1 MRIHIK
7 HTVLLLAALVA
18 FPCGVLTAQEVQTP
32 DAGVPS
38 AKGAV
43 TDAAGEP
50 LYQVVITDPAGKTLG
65 TTDLYG
71 RFELRTDAPNL
82 CFRTAG
88 YGNVSLPVSPDMKV
102 TMRADESYK
111 DDLLNYGYGVI
122 RRRGTLSEAVSAI
135 QGKQLEDVPNAS
147 FSQLLEGQIL
157 GLGTLEYSS
166 DPGNAGVYKYVRGIS
181 STQGTQPLFV
191 VDGIV
196 MQDYNVEYLT
206 AAEID
211 NIVLLKDAAATAIYG
226 LKGANGV
233 VVINTKSGLPGA
245 FDVRV
250 TADFSLQQIARKP
263 EKTSSY
269 EYASLRNQAWEND
282 GSVGSAPF
290 SADQMARIK
299 SGSDPLYPDNDYYN
313 DFVRSFGTMERLG
326 VSLSGGSQRTR
337 VWSNINF
344 MNQTSLLKQ
353 ETDEY
358 VAAPR
363 RFWVNFRAK
372 IDVDISKHVRAFAGV
387 SGNVRNDRLA
397 GKNTDLASRSYTNSD
412 IYETIFRQPPTM
424 IGPTTE
430 DGRVTTMETLSLP
443 TYGILN
449 RSGYTK
455 YTSMYASTY
464 AGVTVDLDFV
474 TRGLSVTGKLAF
486 QSSNDR
492 YNYMTQDF
500 SRYYYDYTKGDFM
513 QLGSN
518 LNTNLAGGADG
529 MFQYAI
535 SYIAQLDYKRSF
547 GKHAAEAH
555 LYTYYTN
562 EQLDDVNADYPA
574 VGFPHDDHNTG
585 LNLSYAYDDRYVVGA
600 TFGLTASDVFSRGN
614 RYTFVPSF
622 SAAWV
627 ASNEAFLRDVKWLSL
642 LKVRASYGEVA
653 LDDFEVGYYRYMYK
667 DYIKKNGDVRLLGN
681 PDLEPEIHKTQ
692 NYGLDLG
699 LWDKLNLTF
708 DYFSRRTDNM
718 LIESGARIPAYQ
730 GIYVANYQKVNE
742 GKMKNRGVE
751 LGISYATDL
760 GRGWGIHAG
769 VNYTHAKN
777 EVIYTGEMPY
787 PGGGSGYKGYA
798 YSHRVDGYPLGQQF
812 GYLVD
817 RSNGSGYISTDEE
830 LAKYTKMYSGI
841 GIPRKGDLIYKDV
854 NGDGE
859 INEKDLSPIGKGTLP
874 TGFTTIRAGFSW
886 KGLELDLM
894 FQGVTGYYGSVAY
907 LTERTAS
914 GIYNDLHKAAWTS
927 ERFAAGQE
935 IKYPALSYNSA
946 PTSFESSDFVIVDRS
961 FWRLKNASLSY
972 TLPARLM
979 RNAGIKRLKIVLSGQ
994 NLFTTSG
1001 LDSKVIDP
1009 ETGSMTALPPMRVIN
1024 LGVKLDF

>member
-1 MRIHIK
+1 MRMKIK
-7 HTVLLLAALVA
+7 YTAILLAVLVA
-18 FPCGVLTAQEVQTP
+18 FPCGFLKAQDVAAP
-32 DAGVPS
+32 DAGSLKVV
-38 AKGAV
+38 KGIV

-50 LYQVVITDPAGKTLG
+50 LYQAVITDAAGKMLG
-65 TTDLYG
+65 TTDLHG
-71 RFELRTDAPNL
+71 RFELRTDVTNL
-82 CFRTAG
+82 CFRTVG
-88 YGNVSLPVSPDMKV
+88 YSNVSVAASPDMKV
-102 TMRADESYK
+102 TMRTDESHK
-111 DDLLNYGYGVI
+111 DDLLDYGYGVI
-122 RRRGTLSEAVSAI
+122 RRRGTLSEAISTI
-135 QGKQLEDVPNAS
+135 QGRQLEDVPNAS
-147 FSQLLEGQIL
+147 LSQMLEGQIL
-157 GLGTLEYSS
+157 GLGTLEDSS
-166 DPGNAGVYKYVRGIS
+166 DPGNVSVYKYVRGIS
-181 STQGTQPLFV
+181 SNQGTQPLFV

-196 MQDYNVEYLT
+196 MQDYNYEFLT
-206 AAEID
+206 AAEIE
-211 NIVLLKDAAATAIYG
+211 NIVVLKDAAATAIYG

-263 EKTSSY
+263 EMTSSY
-269 EYASLRNQAWEND
+269 EYATLRNQAWAND
-282 GSVGSAPF
+282 GSVGTAPF
-290 SADQMARIK
+290 SDDQMSRIR
-299 SGSDPLYPDNDYYN
+299 SGNDPLYPNNNYYN
-313 DFVRSFGTMERLG
+313 EFVRNFGTMERIG

-387 SGNVRNDRLA
+387 AGNVRNDRLA
-397 GKNTDLASRSYTNSD
+397 GSDYTNSG
-412 IYETIFRQPPTM
+412 IYETIFQLPPTM

-430 DGRVTTMETLSLP
+430 DGRVTTMESVSLP

-455 YTSMYASTY
+455 YTGMYASTY

-492 YNYMTQDF
+492 HNYMTQDF
-500 SRYYYDYTKGDFM
+500 SRYYYDYTQGDFV

-518 LNTNLAGGADG
+518 LDTNLAGGANG
-529 MFQYAI
+529 VFQYAI
-535 SYIAQLDYKRSF
+535 SYIASLDYKRSF
-547 GKHAAEAH
+547 GRHNAEAH
-555 LYTYYTN
+555 LYSYYTN
-562 EQLDDVNADYPA
+562 EQLDDVNADFPA
-574 VGFPHDDHNTG
+574 VGLPHDDHNTG
-585 LNLSYAYDDRYVVGA
+585 LNLSYNYDDRYVVGA
-600 TFGLTASDVFSRGN
+600 TFGLTASDVFARSN
-614 RYTFVPSF
+614 RYTFVPAF

-627 ASNEAFLRDVKWLSL
+627 ASNESFLRDAKWLSL

-653 LDDFEVGYYRYMYK
+653 LDDFEVGYYRYMYM

-681 PDLEPEIHKTQ
+681 PDLKPEIHKTQ
-692 NYGLDLG
+692 NYGIDLG
-699 LWDKLNLTF
+699 LWNKLNLTF

-718 LIESGARIPAYQ
+718 LIEEGSRIPAYQ
-730 GIYVANYQKVNE
+730 GIYVGNYRKINE
-742 GKMKNRGVE
+742 GRMKNSGVE

-769 VNYTHAKN
+769 VNYSHARN

-787 PGGGSGYKGYA
+787 PGDGDGYKGYA
-798 YSHRVDGYPLGQQF
+798 YSHRVEGYPLGQQF

-854 NGDGE
+854 NGDGLV
-859 INEKDLSPIGKGTLP
+859 NEKDLSPIGKGNLP
-874 TGFTTIRAGFSW
+874 TDFTTIRAGFSW

-894 FQGVTGYYGSVAY
+894 FQGVTGYYGLVGY
-907 LTERTAS
+907 QTERDAN
-914 GIYNDLHKAAWTS
+914 GVFNDLHKAAWTP
-927 ERFAAGQE
+927 ERYASGAE
-935 IKYPALSYNSA
+935 IKYPALSYNGASTSA
-946 PTSFESSDFVIVDRS
+946 EDSDFNIADRS

-994 NLFTTSG
+994 NLFTSSA

-1009 ETGSMTALPPMRVIN
+1009 ETGSMTKLPPMRVIN

>member
-1 MRIHIK
+1 M
-7 HTVLLLAALVA
+7 
-18 FPCGVLTAQEVQTP
+18 
-32 DAGVPS
+32 
-38 AKGAV
+38 
-43 TDAAGEP
+43 
-50 LYQVVITDPAGKTLG
+50 
-65 TTDLYG
+65 
-71 RFELRTDAPNL
+71 
-82 CFRTAG
+82 
-88 YGNVSLPVSPDMKV
+88 
-102 TMRADESYK
+102 
-111 DDLLNYGYGVI
+111 
-122 RRRGTLSEAVSAI
+122 
-135 QGKQLEDVPNAS
+135 
-147 FSQLLEGQIL
+147 
-157 GLGTLEYSS
+157 
-166 DPGNAGVYKYVRGIS
+166 
-181 STQGTQPLFV
+181 
-191 VDGIV
+191 
-196 MQDYNVEYLT
+196 
-206 AAEID
+206 
-211 NIVLLKDAAATAIYG
+211 
-226 LKGANGV
+226 
-233 VVINTKSGLPGA
+233 
-245 FDVRV
+245 
-250 TADFSLQQIARKP
+250 
-263 EKTSSY
+263 
-269 EYASLRNQAWEND
+269 
-282 GSVGSAPF
+282 
-290 SADQMARIK
+290 
-299 SGSDPLYPDNDYYN
+299 
-313 DFVRSFGTMERLG
+313 
-326 VSLSGGSQRTR
+326 
-337 VWSNINF
+337 
-344 MNQTSLLKQ
+344 
-353 ETDEY
+353 
-358 VAAPR
+358 
-363 RFWVNFRAK
+363 
-372 IDVDISKHVRAFAGV
+372 DISKHVRAFAGV

-397 GKNTDLASRSYTNSD
+397 GNSYTNES
-412 IYETIFRQPPTM
+412 IYGSIFQQPPTM

-430 DGRVTTMETLSLP
+430 DGRVTTMETLSVP

-455 YTSMYASTY
+455 YTGMYASTY

-500 SRYYYDYTKGDFM
+500 SRYYYDYTKGDFV

-518 LNTNLAGGADG
+518 LNTNLTGGASG

-555 LYTYYTN
+555 LYTYFTN
-562 EQLDDVNADYPA
+562 EQQDDVNADYPA

-600 TFGLTASDVFSRGN
+600 TFGLTASDVFSRSN

-653 LDDFEVGYYRYMYK
+653 LDDFEVGNYRYMYE

-681 PDLEPEIHKTQ
+681 PDLEPEIHKIQ

-699 LWDKLNLTF
+699 LWNKLNLTF

-718 LIESGARIPAYQ
+718 LIEGGARIPAYQ

-751 LGISYATDL
+751 LGVSYATDL

-787 PGGGSGYKGYA
+787 PGDGSGYKGYA
-798 YSHRVDGYPLGQQF
+798 CSYRVDGYPLGQQF

-854 NGDGE
+854 NGDGA

-907 LTERTAS
+907 QTERDAS
-914 GIYNDLHKAAWTS
+914 GIYNDLHKAAWTP

-946 PTSFESSDFVIVDRS
+946 STSSEDSDFNIVDRS

-994 NLFTTSG
+994 NLFTVSG

-1009 ETGSMTALPPMRVIN
+1009 ETGSMTKLPPMRVIN

>member
-412 IYETIFRQPPTM
+412 IYETIFQQPPTM

-787 PGGGSGYKGYA
+787 PGDGSGYKGYA

-907 LTERTAS
+907 LTERDAS
-914 GIYNDLHKAAWTS
+914 GVYNDLHKASWTP

-946 PTSFESSDFVIVDRS
+946 STSAEGSDFDIVDRS

-1009 ETGSMTALPPMRVIN
+1009 ETGSMTKLPPMRVIN

>member
-1 MRIHIK
+1 
-7 HTVLLLAALVA
+7 
-18 FPCGVLTAQEVQTP
+18 
-32 DAGVPS
+32 
-38 AKGAV
+38 
-43 TDAAGEP
+43 
-50 LYQVVITDPAGKTLG
+50 
-65 TTDLYG
+65 
-71 RFELRTDAPNL
+71 
-82 CFRTAG
+82 
-88 YGNVSLPVSPDMKV
+88 
-102 TMRADESYK
+102 
-111 DDLLNYGYGVI
+111 
-122 RRRGTLSEAVSAI
+122 
-135 QGKQLEDVPNAS
+135 
-147 FSQLLEGQIL
+147 
-157 GLGTLEYSS
+157 
-166 DPGNAGVYKYVRGIS
+166 
-181 STQGTQPLFV
+181 
-191 VDGIV
+191 
-196 MQDYNVEYLT
+196 
-206 AAEID
+206 
-211 NIVLLKDAAATAIYG
+211 
-226 LKGANGV
+226 
-233 VVINTKSGLPGA
+233 
-245 FDVRV
+245 
-250 TADFSLQQIARKP
+250 
-263 EKTSSY
+263 
-269 EYASLRNQAWEND
+269 
-282 GSVGSAPF
+282 
-290 SADQMARIK
+290 
-299 SGSDPLYPDNDYYN
+299 
-313 DFVRSFGTMERLG
+313 MERLG

-358 VAAPR
+358 AAAPR

-397 GKNTDLASRSYTNSD
+397 GNSYTNES
-412 IYETIFRQPPTM
+412 IYGSIFQQPPTM

-430 DGRVTTMETLSLP
+430 DGRVTTMETLSVP

-455 YTSMYASTY
+455 YTGMYASTY

-500 SRYYYDYTKGDFM
+500 SRYYYDYTKGDFV

-518 LNTNLAGGADG
+518 LNTNLTGGASG

-555 LYTYYTN
+555 LYTYFTN
-562 EQLDDVNADYPA
+562 EQQDDVNADYPA

-600 TFGLTASDVFSRGN
+600 TFGLTASDVFSRSN

-653 LDDFEVGYYRYMYK
+653 LDDFEVGNYRYMYE

-681 PDLEPEIHKTQ
+681 PDLEPEIHKIQ

-699 LWDKLNLTF
+699 LWNKLNLTF

-718 LIESGARIPAYQ
+718 LIEGGARIPAYQ

-751 LGISYATDL
+751 LGVSYATDL

-787 PGGGSGYKGYA
+787 PGDGSGYKGYA
-798 YSHRVDGYPLGQQF
+798 CSYRVDGYPLGQQF

-854 NGDGE
+854 NGDGA

-907 LTERTAS
+907 QTERDAS
-914 GIYNDLHKAAWTS
+914 GIYNDLHKAAWTP

-946 PTSFESSDFVIVDRS
+946 STSSEDSDFNIVDRS

-994 NLFTTSG
+994 NLFTVSG

-1009 ETGSMTALPPMRVIN
+1009 ETGSMTKLPPMRVIN

>member
-1 MRIHIK
+1 MRIQIK

-18 FPCGVLTAQEVQTP
+18 FPCGVLTAQEIRTP
-32 DAGVPS
+32 DAGAVS

-50 LYQVVITDPAGKTLG
+50 LYQVEITDPAGKILG

-71 RFELRTDAPNL
+71 RFELRTDVPSL

-102 TMRADESYK
+102 TMRTDASSL
-111 DDLLNYGYGVI
+111 DDLLDYGYGVV

-135 QGKQLEDVPNAS
+135 RGRQLEDVPNAS
-147 FSQLLEGQIL
+147 LSQLLEGQIL
-157 GLGTLEYSS
+157 GLGTLEDSS
-166 DPGNAGVYKYVRGIS
+166 DPGNASVYKYVRGIS

-196 MQDYNVEYLT
+196 MQDYNYEFLT
-206 AAEID
+206 AAEIE
-211 NIVLLKDAAATAIYG
+211 NIVVLKDAAATAIYG

-233 VVINTKSGLPGA
+233 VVINTESGLPGA

-263 EKTSSY
+263 ETTSSY
-269 EYASLRNQAWEND
+269 EYATLRNQAWAND
-282 GSVGSAPF
+282 GSVGTAPF
-290 SADQMARIK
+290 SDDQMSRIR
-299 SGSDPLYPDNDYYN
+299 SGNDPLYPNNNYYN
-313 DFVRSFGTMERLG
+313 EFVRNFGTMERIG

-387 SGNVRNDRLA
+387 AGNVRNDRLA
-397 GKNTDLASRSYTNSD
+397 GSDYTNSG
-412 IYETIFRQPPTM
+412 IYETIFQLPPTM

-430 DGRVTTMETLSLP
+430 DGRVTTMETLSVP

-455 YTSMYASTY
+455 YTGMYASTY

-500 SRYYYDYTKGDFM
+500 SRYYYDYTKGDFV

-518 LNTNLAGGADG
+518 LNTNLTGGASG

-555 LYTYYTN
+555 LYTYFTN

-574 VGFPHDDHNTG
+574 VGFPHDNHNTG

-600 TFGLTASDVFSRGN
+600 TFGLTASDVFSRSN

-653 LDDFEVGYYRYMYK
+653 LDDFEVGNYRYMYE

-681 PDLEPEIHKTQ
+681 PDLEPEIHKIQ

-699 LWDKLNLTF
+699 LWNKLNLTF

-718 LIESGARIPAYQ
+718 LIEGGARIPAYQ

-751 LGISYATDL
+751 LGVSYATDL

-787 PGGGSGYKGYA
+787 PGDGSGYKGYA
-798 YSHRVDGYPLGQQF
+798 CSYRVDGYPLGQQF

-854 NGDGE
+854 NGDGT

-907 LTERTAS
+907 QTERDAS
-914 GIYNDLHKAAWTS
+914 GVYNDLHKAAWTP

-935 IKYPALSYNSA
+935 IRYPALSYNSA
-946 PTSFESSDFVIVDRS
+946 STSSEDSDFNIVDRS

-994 NLFTTSG
+994 NLFTVSG

-1009 ETGSMTALPPMRVIN
+1009 ETGSMTKLPPMRVIN

>member
-18 FPCGVLTAQEVQTP
+18 FPCGVLTAQEVQTS

-412 IYETIFRQPPTM
+412 IYETIFQQPPTM

-600 TFGLTASDVFSRGN
+600 TFGQTASDVFSRGN

-787 PGGGSGYKGYA
+787 PGDGSGYEGYA

-907 LTERTAS
+907 LTERDAS
-914 GIYNDLHKAAWTS
+914 GVYNDLHKASWTP

-946 PTSFESSDFVIVDRS
+946 STSAEDSDFDIVDRS

-1009 ETGSMTALPPMRVIN
+1009 ETGSMTKLPPMRVIN

>member
-1 MRIHIK
+1 MRIQIK

-18 FPCGVLTAQEVQTP
+18 FPCGVLTAQEIRTP
-32 DAGVPS
+32 DAGAVS

-50 LYQVVITDPAGKTLG
+50 LYQVEITDPAGKILG

-71 RFELRTDAPNL
+71 RFELRTDVPSL

-102 TMRADESYK
+102 TMRTDASSK
-111 DDLLNYGYGVI
+111 DDLLDYGYGVV

-135 QGKQLEDVPNAS
+135 RGRQLEDVPNAS
-147 FSQLLEGQIL
+147 LSQLLEGQIL

-196 MQDYNVEYLT
+196 MQDYNIEYLT

-233 VVINTKSGLPGA
+233 IVINTKSGLPGT

-282 GSVGSAPF
+282 GSVGAAPF
-290 SADQMARIK
+290 SADQMARIR
-299 SGSDPLYPDNDYYN
+299 SGNDLLYPDNDYYN
-313 DFVRSFGTMERLG
+313 NFVRNFGTMERLG

-358 VAAPR
+358 AAAPR

-397 GKNTDLASRSYTNSD
+397 GNSYTNES
-412 IYETIFRQPPTM
+412 IYGSIFQQPPTM

-430 DGRVTTMETLSLP
+430 DGRVTTMETLSVP

-455 YTSMYASTY
+455 YTGMYASTY

-500 SRYYYDYTKGDFM
+500 SRYYYDYTKGDFV

-518 LNTNLAGGADG
+518 LNTNLTGGASG

-555 LYTYYTN
+555 LYTYFTN

-574 VGFPHDDHNTG
+574 VGFPHDNHNTG

-600 TFGLTASDVFSRGN
+600 TFGLTASDVFSRSN

-653 LDDFEVGYYRYMYK
+653 LDDFEVGNYRYMYE

-681 PDLEPEIHKTQ
+681 PDLEPEIHKIQ

-699 LWDKLNLTF
+699 LWNKLNLTF

-718 LIESGARIPAYQ
+718 LIEGGARIPAYQ

-751 LGISYATDL
+751 LGVSYATDL

-787 PGGGSGYKGYA
+787 PGDGSGYKGYA
-798 YSHRVDGYPLGQQF
+798 CSYRVDGYPLGQQF

-854 NGDGE
+854 NGDGT

-907 LTERTAS
+907 QTERDAS
-914 GIYNDLHKAAWTS
+914 GVYNDLHKAAWTP

-935 IKYPALSYNSA
+935 IRYPALSYNSA
-946 PTSFESSDFVIVDRS
+946 STSSEDSDFNIVDRS

-994 NLFTTSG
+994 NLFTVSG

-1009 ETGSMTALPPMRVIN
+1009 ETGSMTKLPPMRVIN

>member
-1 MRIHIK
+1 MRIQIK

-18 FPCGVLTAQEVQTP
+18 FPCGVLTAQEIRTP
-32 DAGVPS
+32 DAGAVS

-50 LYQVVITDPAGKTLG
+50 LYQVEITDPAGKILG

-71 RFELRTDAPNL
+71 RFELRTDVPSL

-102 TMRADESYK
+102 TMRTDASSL
-111 DDLLNYGYGVI
+111 DDLLDYGYGVV

-135 QGKQLEDVPNAS
+135 RGRQLEDVPNAS
-147 FSQLLEGQIL
+147 LSQLLEGQIL

-196 MQDYNVEYLT
+196 MQDYNIEYLT

-233 VVINTKSGLPGA
+233 IVINTKSGLPGT

-282 GSVGSAPF
+282 GSVGAAPF
-290 SADQMARIK
+290 SADQMARIR
-299 SGSDPLYPDNDYYN
+299 SGNDPLYPDNDYYN
-313 DFVRSFGTMERLG
+313 NFVRNFGTMERLG

-358 VAAPR
+358 AAAPR

-397 GKNTDLASRSYTNSD
+397 GNSYTNES
-412 IYETIFRQPPTM
+412 IYGSIFQQPPTM

-430 DGRVTTMETLSLP
+430 DGRVTTMETLSVP

-455 YTSMYASTY
+455 YTGMYASTY

-500 SRYYYDYTKGDFM
+500 SRYYYDYTKGDFV

-518 LNTNLAGGADG
+518 LNTNLTGGASG

-555 LYTYYTN
+555 LYTYFTN

-600 TFGLTASDVFSRGN
+600 TFGLTASDVFSRSN

-653 LDDFEVGYYRYMYK
+653 LDDFEVGNYRYMYE

-681 PDLEPEIHKTQ
+681 PDLEPEIHKIQ

-699 LWDKLNLTF
+699 LWNKLNLTF

-718 LIESGARIPAYQ
+718 LIEGGARIPAYQ

-751 LGISYATDL
+751 LGVSYATDL

-787 PGGGSGYKGYA
+787 PGDGSGYKGYA
-798 YSHRVDGYPLGQQF
+798 CSYRVDGYPLGQQF

-854 NGDGE
+854 NGDGA

-907 LTERTAS
+907 QTERDAS
-914 GIYNDLHKAAWTS
+914 GVYNDLHKAAWTP

-946 PTSFESSDFVIVDRS
+946 STSSEDSDFNIVDRS

-994 NLFTTSG
+994 NLFTVSG

-1009 ETGSMTALPPMRVIN
+1009 ETGSMTKLPPMRVIN

>member
-1 MRIHIK
+1 
-7 HTVLLLAALVA
+7 
-18 FPCGVLTAQEVQTP
+18 
-32 DAGVPS
+32 
-38 AKGAV
+38 
-43 TDAAGEP
+43 
-50 LYQVVITDPAGKTLG
+50 
-65 TTDLYG
+65 
-71 RFELRTDAPNL
+71 
-82 CFRTAG
+82 
-88 YGNVSLPVSPDMKV
+88 
-102 TMRADESYK
+102 
-111 DDLLNYGYGVI
+111 
-122 RRRGTLSEAVSAI
+122 
-135 QGKQLEDVPNAS
+135 
-147 FSQLLEGQIL
+147 
-157 GLGTLEYSS
+157 
-166 DPGNAGVYKYVRGIS
+166 
-181 STQGTQPLFV
+181 
-191 VDGIV
+191 
-196 MQDYNVEYLT
+196 
-206 AAEID
+206 
-211 NIVLLKDAAATAIYG
+211 
-226 LKGANGV
+226 
-233 VVINTKSGLPGA
+233 
-245 FDVRV
+245 
-250 TADFSLQQIARKP
+250 
-263 EKTSSY
+263 
-269 EYASLRNQAWEND
+269 
-282 GSVGSAPF
+282 
-290 SADQMARIK
+290 
-299 SGSDPLYPDNDYYN
+299 
-313 DFVRSFGTMERLG
+313 
-326 VSLSGGSQRTR
+326 
-337 VWSNINF
+337 

-358 VAAPR
+358 AAAPR

-397 GKNTDLASRSYTNSD
+397 GNSYTNES
-412 IYETIFRQPPTM
+412 IYGSIFQQPPTM

-430 DGRVTTMETLSLP
+430 DGRVTTMETLSVP

-455 YTSMYASTY
+455 YTGMYASTY

-500 SRYYYDYTKGDFM
+500 SRYYYDYTKGDFV

-518 LNTNLAGGADG
+518 LNTNLTGGASG

-555 LYTYYTN
+555 LYTYFTN
-562 EQLDDVNADYPA
+562 EQQDDVNADYPA

-600 TFGLTASDVFSRGN
+600 TFGLTASDVFSRSN

-653 LDDFEVGYYRYMYK
+653 LDDFEVGNYRYMYE

-681 PDLEPEIHKTQ
+681 PDLEPEIHKIQ

-699 LWDKLNLTF
+699 LWNKLNLTF

-718 LIESGARIPAYQ
+718 LIEGGARIPAYQ

-751 LGISYATDL
+751 LGVSYATDL

-787 PGGGSGYKGYA
+787 PGDGSGYKGYA
-798 YSHRVDGYPLGQQF
+798 CSYRVDGYPLGQQF

-854 NGDGE
+854 NGDGA

-907 LTERTAS
+907 QTERDAS
-914 GIYNDLHKAAWTS
+914 GIYNDLHKAAWTP

-946 PTSFESSDFVIVDRS
+946 STSSEDSDFNIVDRS

-994 NLFTTSG
+994 NLFTVSG

-1009 ETGSMTALPPMRVIN
+1009 ETGSMTKLPPMRVIN

>member
-18 FPCGVLTAQEVQTP
+18 FPCGVLTAQEVQTS

-299 SGSDPLYPDNDYYN
+299 SGSDPLYPNNDYYN

-412 IYETIFRQPPTM
+412 IYETIFQQPPTM

-699 LWDKLNLTF
+699 LWNKLNLTF

-787 PGGGSGYKGYA
+787 PGDGSGYKGYA

-859 INEKDLSPIGKGTLP
+859 INEKDLSPIGNGTLP

-907 LTERTAS
+907 LTERDAS
-914 GIYNDLHKAAWTS
+914 GVYNDLHKASWTP

-946 PTSFESSDFVIVDRS
+946 STSAEGSDFDIVDRS

-1009 ETGSMTALPPMRVIN
+1009 ETGSMTKLPPMRVIN

>member
-1 MRIHIK
+1 
-7 HTVLLLAALVA
+7 
-18 FPCGVLTAQEVQTP
+18 
-32 DAGVPS
+32 
-38 AKGAV
+38 
-43 TDAAGEP
+43 
-50 LYQVVITDPAGKTLG
+50 
-65 TTDLYG
+65 
-71 RFELRTDAPNL
+71 
-82 CFRTAG
+82 
-88 YGNVSLPVSPDMKV
+88 
-102 TMRADESYK
+102 
-111 DDLLNYGYGVI
+111 
-122 RRRGTLSEAVSAI
+122 
-135 QGKQLEDVPNAS
+135 
-147 FSQLLEGQIL
+147 
-157 GLGTLEYSS
+157 
-166 DPGNAGVYKYVRGIS
+166 
-181 STQGTQPLFV
+181 
-191 VDGIV
+191 
-196 MQDYNVEYLT
+196 
-206 AAEID
+206 
-211 NIVLLKDAAATAIYG
+211 
-226 LKGANGV
+226 
-233 VVINTKSGLPGA
+233 
-245 FDVRV
+245 
-250 TADFSLQQIARKP
+250 
-263 EKTSSY
+263 
-269 EYASLRNQAWEND
+269 
-282 GSVGSAPF
+282 
-290 SADQMARIK
+290 
-299 SGSDPLYPDNDYYN
+299 
-313 DFVRSFGTMERLG
+313 
-326 VSLSGGSQRTR
+326 
-337 VWSNINF
+337 
-344 MNQTSLLKQ
+344 
-353 ETDEY
+353 
-358 VAAPR
+358 
-363 RFWVNFRAK
+363 
-372 IDVDISKHVRAFAGV
+372 
-387 SGNVRNDRLA
+387 
-397 GKNTDLASRSYTNSD
+397 
-412 IYETIFRQPPTM
+412 M

-430 DGRVTTMETLSLP
+430 DGRVTTMETLSVP

-455 YTSMYASTY
+455 YTGMYASTY

-500 SRYYYDYTKGDFM
+500 SRYYYDYTKGDFV

-518 LNTNLAGGADG
+518 LNTNLTGGASG

-555 LYTYYTN
+555 LYTYFTN
-562 EQLDDVNADYPA
+562 EQQDDVNADYPA

-600 TFGLTASDVFSRGN
+600 TFGLTASDVFSRSN

-653 LDDFEVGYYRYMYK
+653 LDDFEVGNYRYMYE

-681 PDLEPEIHKTQ
+681 PDLEPEIHKIQ

-699 LWDKLNLTF
+699 LWNKLNLTF

-718 LIESGARIPAYQ
+718 LIEGGARIPAYQ

-751 LGISYATDL
+751 LGVSYATDL

-787 PGGGSGYKGYA
+787 PGDGSGYKGYA
-798 YSHRVDGYPLGQQF
+798 CSYRVDGYPLGQQF

-854 NGDGE
+854 NGDGA

-907 LTERTAS
+907 QTERDAS
-914 GIYNDLHKAAWTS
+914 GIYNDLHKAAWTP

-946 PTSFESSDFVIVDRS
+946 STSSEDSDFNIVDRS

-994 NLFTTSG
+994 NLFTVSG

-1009 ETGSMTALPPMRVIN
+1009 ETGSMTKLPPMRVIN

>member
-412 IYETIFRQPPTM
+412 IYETIFQQPPTM

-787 PGGGSGYKGYA
+787 PGDGSGYKGYA

-859 INEKDLSPIGKGTLP
+859 INEKDLSPIGNGTLP

-907 LTERTAS
+907 LTERDAS
-914 GIYNDLHKAAWTS
+914 GVYNDLHKASWTP

-946 PTSFESSDFVIVDRS
+946 STSAEGSDFDIVDRS

-1009 ETGSMTALPPMRVIN
+1009 ETGSMTKLPPMRVIN

>member
-1 MRIHIK
+1 MRIQIK

-18 FPCGVLTAQEVQTP
+18 FPCGALTAQEIRTP
-32 DAGVPS
+32 DAGAVS

-50 LYQVVITDPAGKTLG
+50 LYQVEITDPAGKILG

-71 RFELRTDAPNL
+71 RFELRTDVPSL

-102 TMRADESYK
+102 TMRTDASSK
-111 DDLLNYGYGVI
+111 DDLLDYGYGVV

-135 QGKQLEDVPNAS
+135 RGRQLEDVPNAS
-147 FSQLLEGQIL
+147 LSQLLEGQIL

-196 MQDYNVEYLT
+196 MQDYNIEYLT

-233 VVINTKSGLPGA
+233 IVINTKSGLPGT

-282 GSVGSAPF
+282 GSVGAAPF
-290 SADQMARIK
+290 SADQMALIS
-299 SGSDPLYPDNDYYN
+299 SGNDTLYPDNEYYN
-313 DFVRSFGTMERLG
+313 NFVRNFGTMERLG

-358 VAAPR
+358 AAAPR

-397 GKNTDLASRSYTNSD
+397 GNSYTNES
-412 IYETIFRQPPTM
+412 IYGSIFQQPPTM

-430 DGRVTTMETLSLP
+430 DGRVTTMETLSVP

-455 YTSMYASTY
+455 YTGMYASTY

-500 SRYYYDYTKGDFM
+500 SRYYYDYTKGDFV

-518 LNTNLAGGADG
+518 LNTNLTGGASG

-555 LYTYYTN
+555 LYTYFTN

-574 VGFPHDDHNTG
+574 VGFPHNNHNTG

-600 TFGLTASDVFSRGN
+600 TFGLTASDVFSRSN

-653 LDDFEVGYYRYMYK
+653 LDDFEVGNYRYMYE

-681 PDLEPEIHKTQ
+681 PDLEPEIHKIQ

-699 LWDKLNLTF
+699 LWNKLNLTF

-718 LIESGARIPAYQ
+718 LIEGGARIPAYQ

-751 LGISYATDL
+751 LGVSYATDL

-787 PGGGSGYKGYA
+787 PGDGSGYKGYA
-798 YSHRVDGYPLGQQF
+798 CSYRVDGYPLGQQF
-812 GYLVD
+812 G
-817 RSNGSGYISTDEE
+817 
-830 LAKYTKMYSGI
+830 
-841 GIPRKGDLIYKDV
+841 
-854 NGDGE
+854 
-859 INEKDLSPIGKGTLP
+859 
-874 TGFTTIRAGFSW
+874 
-886 KGLELDLM
+886 
-894 FQGVTGYYGSVAY
+894 
-907 LTERTAS
+907 
-914 GIYNDLHKAAWTS
+914 
-927 ERFAAGQE
+927 
-935 IKYPALSYNSA
+935 
-946 PTSFESSDFVIVDRS
+946 
-961 FWRLKNASLSY
+961 
-972 TLPARLM
+972 
-979 RNAGIKRLKIVLSGQ
+979 
-994 NLFTTSG
+994 
-1001 LDSKVIDP
+1001 
-1009 ETGSMTALPPMRVIN
+1009 
-1024 LGVKLDF
+1024 

>member
-1 MRIHIK
+1 MRIQIK

-18 FPCGVLTAQEVQTP
+18 FPCGVLTAQEIRTP
-32 DAGVPS
+32 DAGAVS

-50 LYQVVITDPAGKTLG
+50 LYQVEITDPAGKILG

-71 RFELRTDAPNL
+71 RFELRTDVQSL

-102 TMRADESYK
+102 TMRTDASSK
-111 DDLLNYGYGVI
+111 DDLLDYGYGVV

-135 QGKQLEDVPNAS
+135 RGRQLEDVPNAS
-147 FSQLLEGQIL
+147 LSQLLEGQIL

-196 MQDYNVEYLT
+196 MQDYNIEYLT

-233 VVINTKSGLPGA
+233 IVINTKSGLPGT

-282 GSVGSAPF
+282 GSVGAAPF
-290 SADQMARIK
+290 SADQMARIR
-299 SGSDPLYPDNDYYN
+299 SGNDPLYPDNDYYN
-313 DFVRSFGTMERLG
+313 NFVRNFGTMERLG

-358 VAAPR
+358 AAAPR

-397 GKNTDLASRSYTNSD
+397 GNSYTNES
-412 IYETIFRQPPTM
+412 IYGSIFQQPPTM

-430 DGRVTTMETLSLP
+430 DGRVTTMETLSVP

-455 YTSMYASTY
+455 YTGMYASTY

-500 SRYYYDYTKGDFM
+500 SRYYYDYTKGDFV

-518 LNTNLAGGADG
+518 LNTNLTGGASG

-555 LYTYYTN
+555 LYTYFTN

-574 VGFPHDDHNTG
+574 VGFPHDNHNTG

-600 TFGLTASDVFSRGN
+600 TFGLTASDVFSRSN

-653 LDDFEVGYYRYMYK
+653 LDDFEVGNYRYMYE

-681 PDLEPEIHKTQ
+681 PDLEPEIHKIQ

-699 LWDKLNLTF
+699 LWNKLNLTF

-718 LIESGARIPAYQ
+718 LIEGGVRIPAYQ

-751 LGISYATDL
+751 LGVSYATDL

-787 PGGGSGYKGYA
+787 PGDGSGYKGYA
-798 YSHRVDGYPLGQQF
+798 CSYRVDGYPLGQQF

-817 RSNGSGYISTDEE
+817 RGNGSGYISTDEE

-854 NGDGE
+854 NGDGT

-907 LTERTAS
+907 QTERDAS
-914 GIYNDLHKAAWTS
+914 GVYNDLHKAAWTP

-935 IKYPALSYNSA
+935 IRYPALSYNSA
-946 PTSFESSDFVIVDRS
+946 STSSEDSDFNIVDRS

-994 NLFTTSG
+994 NLFTVSG

-1009 ETGSMTALPPMRVIN
+1009 ETGSMTKLPPMRVIN

>member
-166 DPGNAGVYKYVRGIS
+166 DPGNAGVYKYVRGVS

-299 SGSDPLYPDNDYYN
+299 AGNDPLYPNNDYYN

-397 GKNTDLASRSYTNSD
+397 GKNTNLASRSYTNSD
-412 IYETIFRQPPTM
+412 IYETIFQQPPTM

-787 PGGGSGYKGYA
+787 PGDGSGYKGYA

-859 INEKDLSPIGKGTLP
+859 INEKDLSPIGNGTLP

-907 LTERTAS
+907 LTERDAS
-914 GIYNDLHKAAWTS
+914 GVYNDLHKASWTP

-946 PTSFESSDFVIVDRS
+946 STSAEGSDFDIVDRS

-1009 ETGSMTALPPMRVIN
+1009 ETGSMTKLPPMRVIN

>member
-1 MRIHIK
+1 MRMQIK
-7 HTVLLLAALVA
+7 YTVLLLAALVA
-18 FPCGVLTAQEVQTP
+18 FPCGVLTAQETSE
-32 DAGVPS
+32 VPS

-50 LYQVVITDPAGKTLG
+50 LFQVLITDSAGKMLG
-65 TTDLYG
+65 TTDLNG
-71 RFELRTDAPNL
+71 RFELRTDVPNL
-82 CFRTAG
+82 CFRTVG
-88 YGNVSLPVSPDMKV
+88 YGNVSVPVSTDMKV
-102 TMRADESYK
+102 TMRTDESHK
-111 DDLLNYGYGVI
+111 DELLNYGYGIV
-122 RRRGTLSEAVSAI
+122 RRRGTLSEAVSVI
-135 QGKQLEDVPNAS
+135 QGRQLEDVPNAN
-147 FSQLLEGQIL
+147 FSQLLEGQLL
-157 GLGTLEYSS
+157 GMGTHEYNS

-181 STQGTQPLFV
+181 SSQGTQPLFV
-191 VDGIV
+191 VDGII
-196 MQDYNVEYLT
+196 MQDYNIEYLT

-233 VVINTKSGLPGA
+233 VVVNTKSGLPGA
-245 FDVRV
+245 FDIRV

-263 EKTSSY
+263 ESTSSY

-282 GSVGSAPF
+282 GSVGAAPF

-299 SGSDPLYPDNDYYN
+299 AGNDPLYPNNNYYD
-313 DFVRSFGTMERLG
+313 DFVRNFGTMERLG

-372 IDVDISKHVRAFAGV
+372 VDVDISKHVRAFAGV

-397 GKNTDLASRSYTNSD
+397 GNGYTNSS
-412 IYETIFRQPPTM
+412 IYNTVFQQPPTM
-424 IGPTTE
+424 VGPTTE
-430 DGRVTTMETLSLP
+430 DGRVTTMENISLP
-443 TYGILN
+443 TYGLLN

-455 YTSMYASTY
+455 YTGMYASTY

-492 YNYMTQDF
+492 HNYMTQDF
-500 SRYYYDYTKGDFM
+500 SRYYYDYTKGDFA

-518 LNTNLAGGADG
+518 LDTNLAGGVAG

-547 GKHAAEAH
+547 GKHDAEAH

-562 EQLDDVNADYPA
+562 EQQDDVNAEFPA

-585 LNLSYAYDDRYVVGA
+585 LNLSYGYDDRYVVGA
-600 TFGLTASDVFSRGN
+600 TFGLTASDVFARSN

-642 LKVRASYGEVA
+642 LKLRASYGEVA
-653 LDDFEVGYYRYMYK
+653 LDDFEVGYYRYMYM

-681 PDLEPEIHKTQ
+681 PDLKPEIHKTQ
-692 NYGLDLG
+692 NYGIDLG

-708 DYFSRRTDNM
+708 DYFRRRTDNM
-718 LIESGARIPAYQ
+718 LIESGSRIPSYQ
-730 GIYVANYQKVNE
+730 GIYVSNYQKVNE
-742 GKMKNRGVE
+742 GKMKNSGVE
-751 LGISYATDL
+751 LGVSYATDL

-769 VNYTHAKN
+769 VNYTYAKN
-777 EVIYTGEMPY
+777 EVIYMGEMPY
-787 PGGGSGYKGYA
+787 PGDGNGYKGYA
-798 YSHRVDGYPLGQQF
+798 YSHRIEGYPLGQQF

-830 LAKYTKMYSGI
+830 LAKYTKMYSEI
-841 GIPRKGDLIYKDV
+841 GTPRKGDLIYRDV
-854 NGDGE
+854 NGDGM

-894 FQGVTGYYGSVAY
+894 FQGVTGYCGSVSY
-907 LTERTAS
+907 QTERDAN
-914 GIYNDLHKAAWTS
+914 GIYNDLHKAAWTP
-927 ERFAAGQE
+927 ERFAAGQK
-935 IKYPALSYNSA
+935 IKYPALSYNGAS
-946 PTSFESSDFVIVDRS
+946 TSYENSDFDIVDSS

-994 NLFTTSG
+994 NLFTASA

-1009 ETGSMTALPPMRVIN
+1009 ETGSMTKLPPMRVIN

>member
-1 MRIHIK
+1 
-7 HTVLLLAALVA
+7 
-18 FPCGVLTAQEVQTP
+18 
-32 DAGVPS
+32 
-38 AKGAV
+38 
-43 TDAAGEP
+43 
-50 LYQVVITDPAGKTLG
+50 
-65 TTDLYG
+65 
-71 RFELRTDAPNL
+71 
-82 CFRTAG
+82 
-88 YGNVSLPVSPDMKV
+88 
-102 TMRADESYK
+102 
-111 DDLLNYGYGVI
+111 
-122 RRRGTLSEAVSAI
+122 
-135 QGKQLEDVPNAS
+135 
-147 FSQLLEGQIL
+147 
-157 GLGTLEYSS
+157 
-166 DPGNAGVYKYVRGIS
+166 
-181 STQGTQPLFV
+181 
-191 VDGIV
+191 
-196 MQDYNVEYLT
+196 
-206 AAEID
+206 
-211 NIVLLKDAAATAIYG
+211 
-226 LKGANGV
+226 
-233 VVINTKSGLPGA
+233 
-245 FDVRV
+245 
-250 TADFSLQQIARKP
+250 
-263 EKTSSY
+263 
-269 EYASLRNQAWEND
+269 
-282 GSVGSAPF
+282 
-290 SADQMARIK
+290 
-299 SGSDPLYPDNDYYN
+299 
-313 DFVRSFGTMERLG
+313 
-326 VSLSGGSQRTR
+326 
-337 VWSNINF
+337 
-344 MNQTSLLKQ
+344 
-353 ETDEY
+353 
-358 VAAPR
+358 
-363 RFWVNFRAK
+363 
-372 IDVDISKHVRAFAGV
+372 
-387 SGNVRNDRLA
+387 
-397 GKNTDLASRSYTNSD
+397 
-412 IYETIFRQPPTM
+412 
-424 IGPTTE
+424 
-430 DGRVTTMETLSLP
+430 
-443 TYGILN
+443 
-449 RSGYTK
+449 
-455 YTSMYASTY
+455 
-464 AGVTVDLDFV
+464 
-474 TRGLSVTGKLAF
+474 
-486 QSSNDR
+486 
-492 YNYMTQDF
+492 MTQDF
-500 SRYYYDYTKGDFM
+500 SRYYYDYTKGDFV

-518 LNTNLAGGADG
+518 LNTNLTGGASG

-555 LYTYYTN
+555 LYTYFTN

-574 VGFPHDDHNTG
+574 VGFPHDDHTG
-585 LNLSYAYDDRYVVGA
+585 LNLSYAYDDHYVVGA
-600 TFGLTASDVFSRGN
+600 TFGLTASDVFSRSN

-653 LDDFEVGYYRYMYK
+653 LDDFEVGNYRYMYE

-681 PDLEPEIHKTQ
+681 PDLEPEIHKIQ

-699 LWDKLNLTF
+699 LWNKLNLTF

-718 LIESGARIPAYQ
+718 LIEGGVRIPAYQ

-751 LGISYATDL
+751 LGVSYATDL

-787 PGGGSGYKGYA
+787 PGDGSGYKGYA
-798 YSHRVDGYPLGQQF
+798 CSYRVDGYPLGQQF

-854 NGDGE
+854 NGDGA

-907 LTERTAS
+907 QTERDAS
-914 GIYNDLHKAAWTS
+914 GVYNDLHKAAWTP

-946 PTSFESSDFVIVDRS
+946 STSSEDSDFNIVDRS

-994 NLFTTSG
+994 NLFTVSG

-1009 ETGSMTALPPMRVIN
+1009 ETGSMTKLPPMRVIN

>member
-1 MRIHIK
+1 MRMHIK

-166 DPGNAGVYKYVRGIS
+166 DPGNAGVYKYVRGVS

-412 IYETIFRQPPTM
+412 IYETIFQQPPTM

-787 PGGGSGYKGYA
+787 PGDGSGYKGYA

-907 LTERTAS
+907 LTERDAS
-914 GIYNDLHKAAWTS
+914 GVYNDLHKASWTP

-946 PTSFESSDFVIVDRS
+946 STSAEGSDFDIVDRS

-1009 ETGSMTALPPMRVIN
+1009 ETGSMTKLPPMRVIN

>member
-1 MRIHIK
+1 M
-7 HTVLLLAALVA
+7 
-18 FPCGVLTAQEVQTP
+18 
-32 DAGVPS
+32 
-38 AKGAV
+38 
-43 TDAAGEP
+43 
-50 LYQVVITDPAGKTLG
+50 
-65 TTDLYG
+65 
-71 RFELRTDAPNL
+71 
-82 CFRTAG
+82 
-88 YGNVSLPVSPDMKV
+88 
-102 TMRADESYK
+102 
-111 DDLLNYGYGVI
+111 
-122 RRRGTLSEAVSAI
+122 
-135 QGKQLEDVPNAS
+135 
-147 FSQLLEGQIL
+147 
-157 GLGTLEYSS
+157 
-166 DPGNAGVYKYVRGIS
+166 
-181 STQGTQPLFV
+181 
-191 VDGIV
+191 
-196 MQDYNVEYLT
+196 
-206 AAEID
+206 
-211 NIVLLKDAAATAIYG
+211 
-226 LKGANGV
+226 
-233 VVINTKSGLPGA
+233 
-245 FDVRV
+245 
-250 TADFSLQQIARKP
+250 
-263 EKTSSY
+263 
-269 EYASLRNQAWEND
+269 
-282 GSVGSAPF
+282 
-290 SADQMARIK
+290 
-299 SGSDPLYPDNDYYN
+299 
-313 DFVRSFGTMERLG
+313 
-326 VSLSGGSQRTR
+326 
-337 VWSNINF
+337 
-344 MNQTSLLKQ
+344 
-353 ETDEY
+353 
-358 VAAPR
+358 
-363 RFWVNFRAK
+363 NFRAK

-397 GKNTDLASRSYTNSD
+397 GNSYTNES
-412 IYETIFRQPPTM
+412 IYGSIFQQPPTM

-430 DGRVTTMETLSLP
+430 DGRVTTMETLSVP

-455 YTSMYASTY
+455 YTGMYASTY

-500 SRYYYDYTKGDFM
+500 SRYYYDYTKGDFV

-518 LNTNLAGGADG
+518 LNTNLTGGASG

-555 LYTYYTN
+555 LYTYFTN

-574 VGFPHDDHNTG
+574 VGFPHDNHNTG

-600 TFGLTASDVFSRGN
+600 TFGLTASDVFSRSN

-653 LDDFEVGYYRYMYK
+653 LDDFEVGNYRYMYE

-681 PDLEPEIHKTQ
+681 PDLEPEIHKIQ

-699 LWDKLNLTF
+699 LWNKLNLTF
-708 DYFSRRTDNM
+708 DYFNRRTDNM
-718 LIESGARIPAYQ
+718 LIEGGARIPAYQ

-751 LGISYATDL
+751 LGVSYATDL

-787 PGGGSGYKGYA
+787 PGDGSGYKGYA
-798 YSHRVDGYPLGQQF
+798 CSYRVDGYPLGQQF

-854 NGDGE
+854 NGDGA

-907 LTERTAS
+907 QTERDAS
-914 GIYNDLHKAAWTS
+914 GVYNDLHKAAWTP

-935 IKYPALSYNSA
+935 IRYPALSYNSA
-946 PTSFESSDFVIVDRS
+946 STSSEDSDFNIVDRS

-994 NLFTTSG
+994 NLFTVSG

-1009 ETGSMTALPPMRVIN
+1009 ETGSMTKLPPMRVIN

>member
-18 FPCGVLTAQEVQTP
+18 FPCGVLTAQEVQTS

-412 IYETIFRQPPTM
+412 IYETIFQQPPTM

-787 PGGGSGYKGYA
+787 PGDGSGYKGYA

-859 INEKDLSPIGKGTLP
+859 INEKDLSPIGNGTLP

-907 LTERTAS
+907 LTERDAS
-914 GIYNDLHKAAWTS
+914 GVYNDLHKASWTP

-946 PTSFESSDFVIVDRS
+946 STSAEGSDFDIVDRS

-1009 ETGSMTALPPMRVIN
+1009 ETGSMTKLPPMRVIN

>member
-1 MRIHIK
+1 MRIQIK

-38 AKGAV
+38 AKGTV

-50 LYQVVITDPAGKTLG
+50 LYQVVITDPAGKKLG

-290 SADQMARIK
+290 SADQMTRIK
-299 SGSDPLYPDNDYYN
+299 AGNDPLYPNNDYYN

-397 GKNTDLASRSYTNSD
+397 GNSYTNES
-412 IYETIFRQPPTM
+412 IYGSIFQQPPTM

-430 DGRVTTMETLSLP
+430 DGRVTTMETLSVP

-455 YTSMYASTY
+455 YTGMYASTY

-500 SRYYYDYTKGDFM
+500 SRYYYDYTKGDFV

-518 LNTNLAGGADG
+518 LNTNLTGGASG

-555 LYTYYTN
+555 LYTYFTN

-600 TFGLTASDVFSRGN
+600 TFGLTASDVFSRSN

-699 LWDKLNLTF
+699 LWNKLNLTF

-787 PGGGSGYKGYA
+787 PGDGSGYKGYA

-907 LTERTAS
+907 LTERDAS
-914 GIYNDLHKAAWTS
+914 GVYNDLHKASWTP

-935 IKYPALSYNSA
+935 IKYPALSYNS
-946 PTSFESSDFVIVDRS
+946 TSTSSEDSDFNIVDRS

-1009 ETGSMTALPPMRVIN
+1009 ETGSMTKLPPMRVIN

>member
-1 MRIHIK
+1 
-7 HTVLLLAALVA
+7 
-18 FPCGVLTAQEVQTP
+18 
-32 DAGVPS
+32 
-38 AKGAV
+38 
-43 TDAAGEP
+43 
-50 LYQVVITDPAGKTLG
+50 
-65 TTDLYG
+65 
-71 RFELRTDAPNL
+71 
-82 CFRTAG
+82 
-88 YGNVSLPVSPDMKV
+88 
-102 TMRADESYK
+102 
-111 DDLLNYGYGVI
+111 
-122 RRRGTLSEAVSAI
+122 
-135 QGKQLEDVPNAS
+135 
-147 FSQLLEGQIL
+147 
-157 GLGTLEYSS
+157 
-166 DPGNAGVYKYVRGIS
+166 
-181 STQGTQPLFV
+181 
-191 VDGIV
+191 
-196 MQDYNVEYLT
+196 
-206 AAEID
+206 
-211 NIVLLKDAAATAIYG
+211 
-226 LKGANGV
+226 
-233 VVINTKSGLPGA
+233 
-245 FDVRV
+245 
-250 TADFSLQQIARKP
+250 
-263 EKTSSY
+263 
-269 EYASLRNQAWEND
+269 
-282 GSVGSAPF
+282 
-290 SADQMARIK
+290 
-299 SGSDPLYPDNDYYN
+299 
-313 DFVRSFGTMERLG
+313 
-326 VSLSGGSQRTR
+326 
-337 VWSNINF
+337 
-344 MNQTSLLKQ
+344 
-353 ETDEY
+353 
-358 VAAPR
+358 
-363 RFWVNFRAK
+363 
-372 IDVDISKHVRAFAGV
+372 
-387 SGNVRNDRLA
+387 
-397 GKNTDLASRSYTNSD
+397 
-412 IYETIFRQPPTM
+412 M

-430 DGRVTTMETLSLP
+430 DGSVTTIETLSVP

-455 YTSMYASTY
+455 YTGMYASTY

-500 SRYYYDYTKGDFM
+500 SRYYYDYTKGDFV

-518 LNTNLAGGADG
+518 LNTNLTGGASG

-555 LYTYYTN
+555 LYTYFTN

-574 VGFPHDDHNTG
+574 VGFPHDNHNTG

-600 TFGLTASDVFSRGN
+600 TFGLTASDVFSRSN

-653 LDDFEVGYYRYMYK
+653 LDDFEVGNYRYMYE

-681 PDLEPEIHKTQ
+681 PDLEPEIHKIQ

-699 LWDKLNLTF
+699 LWNKLNLTF
-708 DYFSRRTDNM
+708 DYFNRRTDNM
-718 LIESGARIPAYQ
+718 LIEGGARIPAYQ

-751 LGISYATDL
+751 LGVSYATDL

-787 PGGGSGYKGYA
+787 PGDGSGYKGYA
-798 YSHRVDGYPLGQQF
+798 CSYRVDGYPLGQQF

-854 NGDGE
+854 NGDGT

-907 LTERTAS
+907 QTERDAS
-914 GIYNDLHKAAWTS
+914 GVYNDLHKAAWTP

-946 PTSFESSDFVIVDRS
+946 STSSEDSDFNIVDRS

-994 NLFTTSG
+994 NLFTVSG

-1009 ETGSMTALPPMRVIN
+1009 ETGSMTKLPPMRVIN